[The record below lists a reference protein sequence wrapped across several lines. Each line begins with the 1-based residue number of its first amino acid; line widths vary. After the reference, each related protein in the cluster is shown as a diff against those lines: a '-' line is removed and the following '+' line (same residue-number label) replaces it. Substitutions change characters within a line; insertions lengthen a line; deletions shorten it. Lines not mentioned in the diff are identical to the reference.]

1 MGEATDSHLT
11 QWERDKKNSHFN
23 SGWKAKALEKLP
35 REPEY
40 TTKLRPSQPHWHH
53 LEQATFLQLL
63 QCRSHLYKFRR
74 VLQYASSEV
83 ALLFQNLKV
92 KCPNHC
98 LTSAVI
104 GNMDTLLLNILTL
117 LYTIFHQLFML
128 HLSLLHCWNFSHTN
142 QQSARYTFTYWISCN

>member
-1 MGEATDSHLT
+1 MRERQKEFSFQLRMESKSPRKAAKRAGIHYQTSAVTTSLT
-11 QWERDKKNSHFN
+11 SSRT
-23 SGWKAKALEKLP
+23 G
-35 REPEY
+35 Y
-40 TTKLRPSQPHWHH
+40 
-53 LEQATFLQLL
+53 FLAVVAVQKSSV
-63 QCRSHLYKFRR
+63 QIQKSTSVRF
-74 VLQYASSEV
+74 VSEV

-128 HLSLLHCWNFSHTN
+128 HLSLLHRWNFSHTN